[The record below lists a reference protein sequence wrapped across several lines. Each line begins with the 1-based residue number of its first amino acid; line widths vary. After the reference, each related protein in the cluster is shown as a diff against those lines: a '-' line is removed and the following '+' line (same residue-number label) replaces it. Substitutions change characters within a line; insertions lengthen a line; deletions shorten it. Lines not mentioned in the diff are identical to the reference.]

1 MYQDDGARHS
11 VFAWELST
19 DQQGCLVGSI
29 LQNTV
34 ITFDDGQPFLVC
46 QEQRLA
52 NVQWTEKSKDRL
64 GYAHTLVLL
73 MGQFLGFDPESFRS
87 NVDAEVIATMRV
99 GDNVYGM
106 LYSISVISGNL
117 KRGRDVSTWV
127 KFSDSN
133 GTEWTILA
141 PASRDFHPTNA
152 TYVDGLFV
160 DYENSGA
167 SGTDDPGSML
177 QVLNGSRMYFG
188 GAEPVIALNGEIPFC
203 MKFDTSQLHLV
214 DGRAGTPSHQLV
226 VVRAKNTWL
235 KNLEEGLPDGV
246 ALIGKETSRLSI
258 AAYAVPF
265 TQGATPL
272 TEFSKMK
279 QAQL

>member
-1 MYQDDGARHS
+1 
-11 VFAWELST
+11 
-19 DQQGCLVGSI
+19 
-29 LQNTV
+29 
-34 ITFDDGQPFLVC
+34 
-46 QEQRLA
+46 
-52 NVQWTEKSKDRL
+52 
-64 GYAHTLVLL
+64 
-73 MGQFLGFDPESFRS
+73 
-87 NVDAEVIATMRV
+87 
-99 GDNVYGM
+99 
-106 LYSISVISGNL
+106 
-117 KRGRDVSTWV
+117 
-127 KFSDSN
+127 
-133 GTEWTILA
+133 
-141 PASRDFHPTNA
+141 
-152 TYVDGLFV
+152 
-160 DYENSGA
+160 
-167 SGTDDPGSML
+167 ML